1 MRSLLFLCGFLLSV
15 GVSGQDFI
23 VTIQGDTLV
32 GDVKAL
38 TYGPDKKVQ
47 ITEAGKKKVVYPF
60 YKVKSFTVDNEVF
73 QPVKGPQGYTFMKLL
88 KAGYLSLYSF
98 QSNNQNL
105 YDGQF
110 LLKMDGDG
118 IEVPNITFKKGMKR
132 FLDDCPTV
140 TDKIES
146 DLLNKKDLVQIIDE
160 YNACITN
167 AAASN
172 RPVAESKPV
181 VPASVIDTWN
191 ALENKVKSQS
201 DFAEKEN
208 ALEMIGEIKNKISTS
223 QKIPNFLIEGLKNSL
238 NQNEFKAELDSALS
252 TLN

>member
-1 MRSLLFLCGFLLSV
+1 MRSLLFLCGFLLSLA
-15 GVSGQDFI
+15 VSGQDFV

-47 ITEAGKKKVVYPF
+47 ITEAGKKKVIYPF
-60 YKVKSFTVDNEVF
+60 YKVKSFSVNNEIF
-73 QPVKGPQGYTFMKLL
+73 QPVKGPLGYTFMKLI
-88 KAGYLSLYSF
+88 KPGYLSLYAF

-105 YDGQF
+105 YDGQY

-118 IEVPNITFKKGMKR
+118 MEVPNITFKKGMKR

-140 TDKIES
+140 ADKIDS
-146 DLLNKKDLVQIIDE
+146 DVLNKKDLVQIIDE
-160 YNACITN
+160 YNNCITN
-167 AAASN
+167 AAANN

-181 VPASVIDTWN
+181 IPASVLDSWN

-201 DFAEKEN
+201 DFTEKEN
-208 ALEMIGEIKNKISTS
+208 ALEMIGEIKSKISTS

>member
-1 MRSLLFLCGFLLSV
+1 MKNQCKPLLWVIHYHGLCVFAAITRFSFLFPIARFIFIIYRLDENSLIQYLSDQIKKMNMRSLLFLCGFLLSV

-60 YKVKSFTVDNEVF
+60 YKVKSFTVDDEVF

-181 VPASVIDTWN
+181 VPAV
-191 ALENKVKSQS
+191 
-201 DFAEKEN
+201 
-208 ALEMIGEIKNKISTS
+208 
-223 QKIPNFLIEGLKNSL
+223 
-238 NQNEFKAELDSALS
+238 
-252 TLN
+252 